1 VHYGFIIILQKGAI
15 KMTKCHI
22 DYNFIRR
29 VSDYMGLKK
38 PRKKMIVNY
47 GEKLPI
53 ILLNTG
59 GTLYD

>member
-1 VHYGFIIILQKGAI
+1 
-15 KMTKCHI
+15 MTKCHI

-38 PRKKMIVNY
+38 PRKKMIVNH

-59 GTLYD
+59 GILYD